1 MSMKKITLL
10 FMLCSFALLT
20 KADIVID
27 ELFDYGVSNLAN
39 EASWT
44 HSGTMTTGTG
54 RNIET
59 GGLVYSNAGGIY
71 IHSGLGKK
79 INHDYSAGSNY
90 ISYRTFPSVS
100 TGSIYLSF
108 LYQANGD
115 QGQTASEIL
124 GLSHSTTNSA
134 LKPWAGKQAD
144 QTKNPFRLGVTR
156 SSTTGGDIQWI
167 NSTVDKNNVYLIVVK
182 YDFSSEKASLFINP
196 EIASAV
202 EPTPD
207 AFDDSKSTP
216 RSPLSYLMFKHNG
229 SSVAK
234 FYISGVRV
242 STTWDEAVAKQ
253 STADPLPTPVV
264 GSASSVTADGFT
276 ANWTAVANAVGY
288 DVNVYL
294 GSYLIS
300 TTNVNGQSVESLEI
314 SGLMSGITY
323 TYKVIAKGDVENYS
337 DSDPSE
343 SSVELTT
350 LDPYATNTI
359 NTDFGDETWGE
370 IAQSQPASGTY
381 GSTSVNGFNLVSAI
395 MYTGNTR
402 GIRGETHVNRIAI
415 DKAANGG
422 SVTFPTLNSVEQI
435 EIHAVAGTAGNGFQL
450 KEFNPSTN
458 SWSAIGGTYVYNQA
472 SKDRSVD
479 SIYIIS
485 ISRAEPAK
493 FKIENPTN
501 GAIYITQII
510 TRTTNPTLLDA
521 PVVGEASVVNSN
533 HFTANWTT
541 VSNASGYKVLVYQGT
556 SNVKTVDV
564 SGQATAS
571 VQVTGLDPETE
582 YTFKVLA
589 VGDGF
594 IDYADSYLSAASTPF
609 TTGITSGLDNL
620 SGLKLTVSGKSIRAS
635 ETGTFD
641 VYSLQGAKVYQVKN
655 ADIAETAL
663 PTGLYILQ
671 FTGDNGKQSTR
682 KISIN

>member
-1 MSMKKITLL
+1 MKKITLL
-10 FMLCSFALLT
+10 FMLCSVALLT
-20 KADIVID
+20 KANIIID
-27 ELFDYGVSNLAN
+27 ELFDYDVSNLVN

-79 INHDYSAGSNY
+79 INHDYSAGTNY
-90 ISYRTFPSVS
+90 ISYRAFPSVS

-108 LYQANGD
+108 LYQGNGD

-124 GLSHSTTNSA
+124 GLSHITTNSA

-167 NSTVDKNNVYLIVVK
+167 TSTVDKNNVYLIVVK
-182 YDFSSEKASLFINP
+182 YDFSLEKASLYINP
-196 EIASAV
+196 EIASTT

-253 STADPLPTPVV
+253 STADPLSKPVV

-276 ANWTAVANAVGY
+276 ANWTAVVNAVGY

-294 GSYLIS
+294 GSNLVS

-314 SGLMSGITY
+314 SGLMSGIPY
-323 TYKVIAKGDVENYS
+323 TYQVIAKGDVENFS
-337 DSDPSE
+337 DSDPSDASAE
-343 SSVELTT
+343 FST

-359 NTDFGDETWGE
+359 HTDFGDETWGE
-370 IAQSQPASGTY
+370 IATSLTSGSY
-381 GSTSVNGFNLVSAI
+381 GSSSVNGFDLISASL
-395 MYTGNTR
+395 YTGTTR
-402 GIRGETHVNRIAI
+402 GIKGETHTNRIAI
-415 DKAANGG
+415 DKLATGG
-422 SVTFPTLNSVEQI
+422 KVSFPTVNSIEQI

-450 KEFNPSTN
+450 KEFIPSTN
-458 SWSAIGGTYVYNQA
+458 SWNAIGGTYVYNQA
-472 SKDRSVD
+472 SKDSGLD

-493 FKIENPTN
+493 FRIDNPSN
-501 GAIYITQII
+501 GTVYITQII
-510 TRTTNPTLLDA
+510 TRTTNPALLDA
-521 PVVGEASVVNSN
+521 PVVGVATAVNST
-533 HFTANWTT
+533 HFTANWTAVT
-541 VSNASGYKVLVYQGT
+541 HATGYKIRVYQGT
-556 SNVKTVDV
+556 TNVKTVDV
-564 SGQATAS
+564 SGQATES
-571 VQVTGLDPETE
+571 VQVTELTPETE
-582 YTFKVLA
+582 YTFKVQA
-589 VGDGF
+589 IGN
-594 IDYADSYLSAASTPF
+594 DYVDFADSFLSSASAPVM
-609 TTGITSGLDNL
+609 TGITSGLD
-620 SGLKLTVSGKSIRAS
+620 SQSELKLAVSGKTITAS
-635 ETGTFD
+635 EPGMFE
-641 VYSLQGAKVYQVKN
+641 VYNMQGAKLHQVKN
-655 ADIAETAL
+655 VDMAETNL

-671 FTGDNGKQSTR
+671 FTGVNGQQTTK

>member
-1 MSMKKITLL
+1 
-10 FMLCSFALLT
+10 
-20 KADIVID
+20 
-27 ELFDYGVSNLAN
+27 
-39 EASWT
+39 
-44 HSGTMTTGTG
+44 
-54 RNIET
+54 
-59 GGLVYSNAGGIY
+59 
-71 IHSGLGKK
+71 
-79 INHDYSAGSNY
+79 
-90 ISYRTFPSVS
+90 
-100 TGSIYLSF
+100 
-108 LYQANGD
+108 
-115 QGQTASEIL
+115 
-124 GLSHSTTNSA
+124 
-134 LKPWAGKQAD
+134 
-144 QTKNPFRLGVTR
+144 
-156 SSTTGGDIQWI
+156 
-167 NSTVDKNNVYLIVVK
+167 
-182 YDFSSEKASLFINP
+182 
-196 EIASAV
+196 
-202 EPTPD
+202 
-207 AFDDSKSTP
+207 
-216 RSPLSYLMFKHNG
+216 
-229 SSVAK
+229 
-234 FYISGVRV
+234 
-242 STTWDEAVAKQ
+242 
-253 STADPLPTPVV
+253 
-264 GSASSVTADGFT
+264 
-276 ANWTAVANAVGY
+276 
-288 DVNVYL
+288 
-294 GSYLIS
+294 
-300 TTNVNGQSVESLEI
+300 
-314 SGLMSGITY
+314 MSGITY